1 MEIPRELFYL
11 SALFFATMAVVAFI
25 RAHREKERFYYA
37 GGGLCLLYLAWSIL
51 FILDQVRLAAIPAV
65 AAIIVSVVMLPE
77 LNRFQERRMR
87 EVDIEGPMRMGDFFF
102 SNTYSGW
109 LKLAYRHGLGVTVI
123 LYFLLFEVFAG
134 GMLLVLNLLYDLPS
148 SLMLGLTIT
157 GIIMATLFYR
167 QIKRALTTIHLPPSS
182 PTEK

>member
-1 MEIPRELFYL
+1 MEIPHELFYL
-11 SALFFATMAVVAFI
+11 SALFFAAMTVVAFI
-25 RAHREKERFYYA
+25 RARREKERFYYK

-65 AAIIVSVVMLPE
+65 AAIIVGVVMLPE

-87 EVDIEGPMRMGDFFF
+87 EVDIEGPMRVADFL

-123 LYFLLFEVFAG
+123 LYFIFFEAFAA
-134 GMLLVLNLLYDLPS
+134 GMFLALDLLYDLPS
-148 SLMLGLTIT
+148 SLMLSMTIT
-157 GIIMATLFYR
+157 GILMAIFFYR
-167 QIKRALTTIHLPPSS
+167 QIKRALTTIHLPPGS